1 MLFPKGAEE
10 SLRSRQVAL
19 YMGAAPADPATGD
32 DWHVCARII
41 LAMQNPEDSTV
52 LVAKSSQ
59 HRFDPNE
66 ADWGFVNFV
75 ATRAMEHG
83 DSLLGGKPLLHDD
96 SVTVIF
102 KVQIIKDPTDYLW
115 HNFLKYTRINL

>member
-10 SLRSRQVAL
+10 SSRARQVAL
-19 YMGAAPADPATGD
+19 YMGATPADPAAGN

-41 LAMQNPEDSTV
+41 LAMQNPEDPAV
-52 LVAKSSQ
+52 LVAKNSQ
-59 HRFDPNE
+59 HRFDTNE
-66 ADWGFVNFV
+66 ADWGFINFV
-75 ATRAMEHG
+75 SNRAMGHG
-83 DSLLGGKPLLHDD
+83 DSSHGPLLHDD

-115 HNFLKYTRINL
+115 HNFLK